1 MRHSG
6 GAHTAQEPCGRN
18 VVKLRVG
25 FFSADSEFMNSRS
38 SGFSGHRAQSGF
50 TLIEIM
56 VVVIIIGLLAAVV
69 LPNVL
74 GVADDA
80 RVTKAKADIRGL
92 ESQLENYKLDNFYY
106 PTTAQGLEALVSKPA
121 GDPQPKHYRAGG
133 YIKSLPTD
141 PWGNPYQYLSPGA
154 HGDVDI
160 FTYGPDGVA
169 GGDGEDI
176 GNWNLGK

>member
-1 MRHSG
+1 MFVVGSG
-6 GAHTAQEPCGRN
+6 RRRGAARPY
-18 VVKLRVG
+18 
-25 FFSADSEFMNSRS
+25 A
-38 SGFSGHRAQSGF
+38 AGF

-80 RVTKAKADIRGL
+80 RVTKAKHDISSL
-92 ESQLENYKLDNFYY
+92 ETALEQYKLDNYYY

-121 GDPQPKHYRAGG
+121 GDPQPKNYRAGG
-133 YIKSLPTD
+133 YIKSLSQD

-154 HGDVDI
+154 RGEIDI
-160 FTYGPDGVA
+160 FSYGADGKP
-169 GGDGEDI
+169 GGSGGEADI
-176 GNWNLGK
+176 GNWNLGQ

>member
-1 MRHSG
+1 
-6 GAHTAQEPCGRN
+6 
-18 VVKLRVG
+18 
-25 FFSADSEFMNSRS
+25 MNSRS
-38 SGFSGHRAQSGF
+38 YGFSSARRVSGF

-74 GVADDA
+74 GVADEA

-92 ESQLENYKLDNFYY
+92 EAALERYKLDNFYY

-121 GDPQPKHYRAGG
+121 GDPQPKNYRAGG
-133 YIKSLPTD
+133 YVKSLPTD
-141 PWGNPYQYLSPGA
+141 PWGNPYQYLSPGSHSDA
-154 HGDVDI
+154 DI
-160 FTYGPDGVA
+160 FSFGADGAA
-169 GGDGEDI
+169 GGDAEGADI